1 MGKKLKQHMQT
12 IKSFSYQKHK
22 NDTKLFNEF
31 QKIKT
36 LKEKSFIVWKIF
48 KTTATLHCQHKL
60 MLTQ

>member
-1 MGKKLKQHMQT
+1 MQT
-12 IKSFSYQKHK
+12 IKSFGYQKHK

-60 MLTQ
+60 ILTQ